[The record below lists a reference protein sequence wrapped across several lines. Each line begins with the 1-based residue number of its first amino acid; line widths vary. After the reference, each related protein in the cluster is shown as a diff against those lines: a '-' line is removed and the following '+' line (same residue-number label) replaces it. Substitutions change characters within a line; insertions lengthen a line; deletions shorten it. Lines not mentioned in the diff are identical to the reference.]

1 MTPKNGIDFAA
12 DMSVKPAVRSSL
24 TNFKV
29 SLILEFTDLCE
40 LKPVWIVFYAL
51 FCTFYLTVSLDTG
64 LQRVSSHHYLFNHC
78 LANSG
83 ESSVHKHPIACIMT
97 SLFFYPRKF

>member
-1 MTPKNGIDFAA
+1 MTPKNDIDFAA
-12 DMSVKPAVRSSL
+12 DMSVKPAVRSSQ

-51 FCTFYLTVSLDTG
+51 FCTFYLTVSLDKG
-64 LQRVSSHHYLFNHC
+64 LRRVSSHQYLLNRC
-78 LANSG
+78 LASSG
-83 ESSVHKHPIACIMT
+83 D
-97 SLFFYPRKF
+97 

>member
-29 SLILEFTDLCE
+29 SPILEIINLCE

-51 FCTFYLTVSLDTG
+51 FGTFYLTISLDKG
-64 LQRVSSHHYLFNHC
+64 LQRVSYHH
-78 LANSG
+78 
-83 ESSVHKHPIACIMT
+83 
-97 SLFFYPRKF
+97 